1 MPTKNGPR
9 GEVHAIDG
17 NGEPVV
23 IRVFWKRG
31 STYLSLNGYEHLVH
45 PSNLR
50 RANGFALEAVLV
62 YHVSD
67 AVYVPR

>member
-1 MPTKNGPR
+1 MPAKNGPR
-9 GEVHAIDG
+9 GEIHATGG
-17 NGEPVV
+17 NGEAVV
-23 IRVFWKRG
+23 IRVYWKRG
-31 STYLSLNGYEHLVH
+31 STYLSLNGQEHLVH

-50 RANGFALEAVLV
+50 RTNGFAMEAVLV